1 MMRQWSDRKKLIEVP
16 LFPSYVF
23 IYLQDMQ
30 SFYKG
35 MHIDGVLNYVR
46 FGKQI
51 AKVSEDMMGNIRILS
66 NNPQDLELSFNHFR
80 KGQEVVITQGP
91 LAGLSGEVIEYKGI
105 RKILVRL
112 TLLQRNM
119 LVNVQESYLISAV
132 GLMHC

>member
-1 MMRQWSDRKKLIEVP
+1 MRQWSDRKKLIEVP

-23 IYLQDMQ
+23 IYLENME

-35 MHIDGVLNYVR
+35 LHTDGVLNYVR

-51 AKVSEDMMGNIRILS
+51 AKVSEEMMSNIRILS
-66 NNPQDLELSFNHFR
+66 NNAQDLEPSFNHFK

-91 LAGLSGEVIEYKGI
+91 LTGLSGEVIEYRDI

-112 TLLQRNM
+112 ILLQRNI
-119 LVNVQESYLISAV
+119 LVNVEESYLMSAV
-132 GLMHC
+132 ELMHC